1 MFSFPSQQEALGA
14 IRNNE
19 DYPGPLIAS
28 SPAFPLKYH
37 NVKDGSLRACRVYD
51 PMTSNV
57 IPATSVIMRNESASQ
72 AFWIRKSLCQSIG
85 GEVYYAVCLKPASE
99 VPHNISTEMARHQVD
114 WAISEDRVV
123 IKQFS
128 LRDIK
133 GNHWEK
139 MVNEIRALRYIQA
152 HHEVTPLHSLV
163 VPVDILTSSMMYCW
177 IVLPF
182 YKDENLFDYAKQSD
196 KRLDENFARGLL
208 KQMLLVRGVF

>member
-1 MFSFPSQQEALGA
+1 MFSPPSQHD
-14 IRNNE
+14 NE
-19 DYPGPLIAS
+19 DYPRPFVAP
-28 SPAFPLKYH
+28 SPAFPLKYY

-51 PMTSNV
+51 LNKANV
-57 IPATSVIMRNESASQ
+57 IEAESVLMRNESASE
-72 AFWIRKSLCQSIG
+72 AFWRIKPLRQMIG
-85 GEVYYAVCLKPASE
+85 GEVYYAVRLKPASE